1 MQQVKKYLTEG
12 LIQAAILL
20 SLLGPPPVPG
30 PHAKCPELHRQ
41 LALRDVRALAA
52 PARRRF
58 PTRLDAWLVHLVRGD
73 EAREPPQDA
82 PVEAG
87 GHVTAASDE
96 VTIEVLLI
104 IMVQYHNAELHH
116 TQVQTGRLCSRT
128 RFVLSR
134 FYLSS
139 PNISCCSVHR
149 MFILAVCV
157 CVCVIVQD
165 LERLADLG
173 VADLSAAISHNVSL
187 QEAMVTRAR
196 WSSGQPGPSLLRLES
211 SNSSLPDAPSGDGG
225 ELPPPPFPLVNNAS
239 GNGGAPAG
247 GGGYLDE
254 AVFEQIGLL
263 GLEGLDVI
271 GCELLGEVGLAAGS
285 ALLLDDPDSDS
296 GLSVES
302 SRSSA
307 SPCISSSSGSLL
319 EYEGGATGYSS
330 EVESLPPK
338 GVAYAERV
346 YHDHAYCA
354 QPLPASIKQ
363 EVESE
368 EEEEEELS
376 RDGQR
381 VRALGLPYSA
391 LQIVNMPMEHFLELL
406 EGRGLSGP
414 EAGLLRDVRRRGKN
428 KLAAQNCRKRKLE
441 AIAGLQLEVEGL
453 AARREH
459 LLRERNHVGRAL
471 ALAKRQVQALSH
483 EVLLGL
489 RDERGRPLTPNRH
502 ALHCTADGRVVVR
515 RRGGSDAG
523 KNNNKRKKEKKP

>member
-96 VTIEVLLI
+96 DLSVVKQEEDEEEIS
-104 IMVQYHNAELHH
+104 AAPLHQETH
-116 TQVQTGRLCSRT
+116 TSAVGHESLFSSGTDLQQRWQD
-128 RFVLSR
+128 FLSLPE
-134 FYLSS
+134 FD
-139 PNISCCSVHR
+139 
-149 MFILAVCV
+149 
-157 CVCVIVQD
+157 D